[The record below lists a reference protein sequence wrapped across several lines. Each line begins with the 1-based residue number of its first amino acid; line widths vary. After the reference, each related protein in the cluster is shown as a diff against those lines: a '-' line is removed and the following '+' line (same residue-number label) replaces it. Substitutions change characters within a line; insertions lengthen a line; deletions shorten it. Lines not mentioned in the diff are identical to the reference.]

1 MPYKCQNC
9 IKIKKHSSKPCENL
23 LEVIDVL
30 SRLSCSKTT
39 KKNAEDKGK
48 YRTVFQRD
56 SFSIQ
61 KIKIFGGEIEL

>member
-1 MPYKCQNC
+1 V
-9 IKIKKHSSKPCENL
+9 KIFWKSSMFYHASVVRRL
-23 LEVIDVL
+23 L
-30 SRLSCSKTT
+30 